1 MDSENDGGQH
11 GGSLNPQA
19 LSIEDLARVLTAS
32 GRKAVTLAMVQK
44 SLDNGAP
51 VNPDGTISLVKFAAF
66 PAKEVPSR
74 RSDRHPQAQ
83 AH

>member
-1 MDSENDGGQH
+1 MDSENDGSPH

-32 GRKAVTLAMVQK
+32 GRKAVTVAMVQK
-44 SLDNGAP
+44 TLDNGAP

-66 PAKEVPSR
+66 LAKEVTSGR
-74 RSDRHPQAQ
+74 TD
-83 AH
+83 